1 MKRGKKYVAVWGVIA
16 SMLFLTSALPS
27 AYGLEFPTTS
37 QILIEPEIASNALAA
52 QAAPA
57 LSAAALYGSIDLS
70 SSASISSGRRR
81 ATGTTRLA
89 TPVQVHME

>member
-37 QILIEPEIASNALAA
+37 QILIEPEIASSALAA
-52 QAAPA
+52 QPAPA
-57 LSAAALYGSIDLS
+57 LSAAAL
-70 SSASISSGRRR
+70 
-81 ATGTTRLA
+81 
-89 TPVQVHME
+89 